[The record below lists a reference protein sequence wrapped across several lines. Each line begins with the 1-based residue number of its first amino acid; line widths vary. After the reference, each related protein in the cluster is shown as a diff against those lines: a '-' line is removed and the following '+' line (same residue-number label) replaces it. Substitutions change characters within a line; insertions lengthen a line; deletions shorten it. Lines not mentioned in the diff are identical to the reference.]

1 MAESGDSQDVFADYA
16 VSRAFSLA
24 ATILDAGPYGLTK
37 QQIRQRV
44 EHYRSESE
52 QSRTAWERLFSR
64 DKAILRDCGVRL
76 REPEASVP
84 GSADD
89 YRYSIDPADYGIPEL
104 ELDAAELIVLQ
115 QAQRAWAGLRAQ
127 SSVQQAAWA
136 LRSTSGDPESENA
149 GDAGAEVVGP
159 GPELAPA
166 NPARLTV
173 GTDADLAQ
181 LEHIAAVGRGRPAV
195 FRYIRRGQ
203 HETQWRRVVVLGAGV
218 LGHWYL
224 VAYDLDRQGL
234 RTFRTDRIHG
244 AVSAMPTADQQ
255 RADRRDRHV
264 IEEISAGRLYADID
278 ISRILADRGPE
289 DSPERVLRGVL
300 GAHQD
305 PPSPP
310 RLRPMRQSVPK
321 EPTPDKLERSLSLAA
336 YLLSSGGARPSQ
348 LQEHFQVTPRQ
359 LLKDL
364 LSLQQAGTFGAE
376 QFGEFV
382 DVVPAPPLT
391 VKEFEAGYLPS
402 DPLITLELH
411 GKQSGRLMSRPVS
424 LTKPGALSLL
434 VALEGLLRSPDA
446 QGHQLASAAQSLR
459 SKLSRIVPEDL
470 LRWSH
475 ALAIDWDVDDPQGFH
490 ERLREAVQQGYA
502 VELRYTD
509 SAGRASQRV
518 VEPAALLYNGPR
530 TYLRAWCRS
539 ERAERNFLVSR
550 VESLTARPEDPIQDH
565 ARALARQPAVP
576 PSAPVSEAALTAVLQ
591 FVPSAAAAADNYMPQ
606 RQHISAD
613 GTRTVEARFTHEETL
628 IRVVLSAGG
637 DVTLLEPEH
646 LRREILRRAESR
658 LAEAAE
664 AEDVSTRSSCVGP
677 AGVA

>member
-1 MAESGDSQDVFADYA
+1 MAEFGDSQDVFADYA

-76 REPEASVP
+76 REPEPSVP

-89 YRYSIDPADYGIPEL
+89 YRYSIDPADYGIPQL

-115 QAQRAWAGLRAQ
+115 QAQHAWAGLRAQ

-136 LRSTSGDPESENA
+136 LRSTSGEVEVE
-149 GDAGAEVVGP
+149 DAGSEAVGP
-159 GPELAPA
+159 GPELALA
-166 NPARLTV
+166 HPARLRV

-181 LEHIAAVGRGRPAV
+181 LEHIAAIGRGGPAV

-234 RTFRTDRIHG
+234 RTFRTDRIRG
-244 AVSAMPTADQQ
+244 AVSAMAPADQQ
-255 RADRRDRHV
+255 RAVERDRRV
-264 IEEISAGRLYADID
+264 IEDISAGRLYADID

-300 GAHQD
+300 GAHLD

-336 YLLSSGGARPSQ
+336 FLLSSGGARPSE
-348 LQEHFQVTPRQ
+348 LQERFQVTPRQ

-376 QFGEFV
+376 QFGEFI
-382 DVVPAPPLT
+382 DVVPPPPLT

-411 GKQSGRLMSRPVS
+411 GEQSGRLMSRPVS

-434 VALEGLLRSPDA
+434 VALEGLLRAPDA
-446 QGHQLASAAQSLR
+446 QGYQLAAAAESLR
-459 SKLSRIVPEDL
+459 SKLARIVPEDL

-490 ERLREAVQQGYA
+490 EQLREAVQQGYT

-509 SAGRASQRV
+509 SAGRASRRV

-530 TYLRAWCRS
+530 TYLRAWCRC

-550 VESLTARPEDPIQDH
+550 VESLTPRPQDPVQEH
-565 ARALARQPAVP
+565 ARALARQPALL
-576 PSAPVSEAALTAVLQ
+576 PSAPVPEDALTAVLQ
-591 FVPSAAAAADNYMPQ
+591 FVPSAAAAADDYMPQ

-637 DVTLLEPEH
+637 DVTLLEPEY
-646 LRREILRRAESR
+646 LRREIFRRAESR
-658 LAEAAE
+658 LARLERPRTCRRGPH
-664 AEDVSTRSSCVGP
+664 VSGTPG
-677 AGVA
+677 

>member
-1 MAESGDSQDVFADYA
+1 MAESGDAQDVYADYA
-16 VSRAFSLA
+16 VSRAFSVA

-76 REPEASVP
+76 REPEPSVP

-89 YRYSIDPADYGIPEL
+89 YRYSIDPADYGLPGL

-115 QAQRAWAGLRAQ
+115 QAQHAWSGLRAQ

-136 LRSTSGDPESENA
+136 LRSTSETPEGGQAEKM
-149 GDAGAEVVGP
+149 GAEAVGSL
-159 GPELAPA
+159 PETGLAH
-166 NPARLTV
+166 PARLTV

-181 LEHIAAVGRGRPAV
+181 LEHIAALGRGQPAV

-203 HETQWRRVVVLGAGV
+203 HEAQWRRVVVLGAGV

-224 VAYDLDRQGL
+224 VAYDLDRHGL

-244 AVSAMPTADQQ
+244 AVSAMPAADLQ
-255 RADRRDRHV
+255 RAQEREKRAID
-264 IEEISAGRLYADID
+264 EIRAGRLYADID
-278 ISRILADRGPE
+278 ISQILADRGPE

-300 GAHQD
+300 AAHQD
-305 PPSPP
+305 PPAPP
-310 RLRPMRQSVPK
+310 RMRPIRQPVPK

-336 YLLSSGGARPSQ
+336 FLLSSGGARPSQ
-348 LQEHFQVTPRQ
+348 LQDHFRVTPRQ

-382 DVVPAPPLT
+382 DVVPPPPLT
-391 VKEFEAGYLPS
+391 VKEFESRYLPS
-402 DPLITLELH
+402 DPVITLELH
-411 GKQSGRLMSRPVS
+411 GEQSGRLMSRPVS

-446 QGHQLASAAQSLR
+446 LGHQLAAAARSLR
-459 SKLSRIVPEDL
+459 SKLARIVPEDL

-490 ERLREAVQQGYA
+490 QQLREAVQQGYA
-502 VELRYTD
+502 VDLEYTD

-550 VESLTARPEDPIQDH
+550 VRSLTPLPGDPIQEH
-565 ARALARQPAVP
+565 ARALSRQPATL
-576 PSAPVSEAALTAVLQ
+576 PSAPVSEDALTAVLQ
-591 FVPSAAAAADNYMPQ
+591 FTPSAAAAADDYMPQ
-606 RQHISAD
+606 RQHIGAD

-628 IRVVLSAGG
+628 IRLVLSAGG
-637 DVTLLEPEH
+637 DVTLLQPEPI
-646 LRREILRRAESR
+646 RTEILRRAESR
-658 LAEAAE
+658 LAGAPEADDA
-664 AEDVSTRSSCVGP
+664 SPRSSRVGS